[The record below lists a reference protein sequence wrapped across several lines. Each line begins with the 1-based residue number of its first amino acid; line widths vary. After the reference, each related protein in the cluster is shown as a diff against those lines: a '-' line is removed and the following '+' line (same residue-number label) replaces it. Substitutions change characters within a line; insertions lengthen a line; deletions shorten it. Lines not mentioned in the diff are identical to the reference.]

1 MRAARSRGDGERR
14 LSDVELRVLAE
25 EQAALRRVATLV
37 GRGTRPE
44 EVFAAVVAEVGQLLR
59 VELASICRYEPDGS
73 LTWVAAWGK
82 AVEHFAIGRRTRLGG
97 RNLATIVFH
106 TGRSARMD
114 RYADRSSGPIGI
126 GVHDVGINSSLAAP
140 IVVEG
145 RLWGVIAAGSVRE
158 RLLPADAEARLAS
171 FTELVAAAIANAE
184 SRAGLARLVAE
195 QAALRRV
202 ATLVARGLP
211 PAEILTAVAEEI
223 GRLVAIDGTRILR
236 YEADGTATVIAGW
249 SASATVPSVLEVGA
263 RLKLE
268 GNSVAALVFRTGQ
281 PARIDDYPN
290 AGGPLSDV
298 LGRVGVRSAAGAP
311 IVVQGR
317 LWGVMAAGSARPE
330 PLPLGTESRLAEF
343 TELAATAIANAES
356 RAELAAS
363 RARIV
368 AAADQSR
375 RRIERDLHDGTQ
387 QRLVSLMLD
396 LRGAEAAVL
405 SEVGDGELS
414 AQLARTARGLGAVLD
429 ELREISH
436 GIHPAIL
443 SQGGL
448 EFALRALGR
457 RSALTVEFDMRAKH
471 RLPDPV
477 EVAAYYVVSEALTN
491 VTKHAQ
497 ASVVHVAL
505 DVRETTLQLEI
516 RDDGIGGADPTH
528 GSGLLGLRDRV
539 EALGGTLHVTSPAGS
554 GTTLLIE
561 LPLESRSSP
570 ASPER

>member
-1 MRAARSRGDGERR
+1 MRVARSRWDGERE
-14 LSDVELRVLAE
+14 LIDGELRVLAE

-37 GRGTRPE
+37 GRGTPPE
-44 EVFAAVVAEVGQLLR
+44 EVFAAVVGEVGQLLR
-59 VELASICRYEPDGS
+59 VDLASICRYEPDRS

-82 AVEHFAIGRRTRLGG
+82 AVEHFPIGSRMRLGG
-97 RNLATIVFH
+97 RNLATTVFH
-106 TGRSARMD
+106 TGRSARVD

-126 GVHDVGINSSLAAP
+126 SVHEVQINSSLAAP

-158 RLLPADAEARLAS
+158 RPLPADAEARLAS
-171 FTELVAAAIANAE
+171 FTELVATAIANAE
-184 SRAGLARLVAE
+184 SRARLARLAEE

-211 PAEILTAVAEEI
+211 PAEILAAVAEEI

-249 SASATVPSVLEVGA
+249 SASAVVPPELEVGA

-268 GNSVAALVFRTGQ
+268 GESVAALVFRTGQ

-290 AGGPLSDV
+290 AGGPLSDA

-368 AAADQSR
+368 TAGRHSAAVGVADARPAR
-375 RRIERDLHDGTQ
+375 RRG
-387 QRLVSLMLD
+387 
-396 LRGAEAAVL
+396 RGA
-405 SEVGDGELS
+405 VG
-414 AQLARTARGLGAVLD
+414 
-429 ELREISH
+429 
-436 GIHPAIL
+436 
-443 SQGGL
+443 
-448 EFALRALGR
+448 GR
-457 RSALTVEFDMRAKH
+457 
-471 RLPDPV
+471 
-477 EVAAYYVVSEALTN
+477 
-491 VTKHAQ
+491 
-497 ASVVHVAL
+497 
-505 DVRETTLQLEI
+505 
-516 RDDGIGGADPTH
+516 
-528 GSGLLGLRDRV
+528 
-539 EALGGTLHVTSPAGS
+539 
-554 GTTLLIE
+554 
-561 LPLESRSSP
+561 
-570 ASPER
+570 

>member
-1 MRAARSRGDGERR
+1 LIDE
-14 LSDVELRVLAE
+14 ELRVLAE

-44 EVFAAVVAEVGQLLR
+44 EVFAAVVDEVGQLLR
-59 VELASICRYEPDGS
+59 VDLASICRYEPDGS

-82 AVEHFAIGRRTRLGG
+82 AVEHFPIGSRTMFGG
-97 RNLATIVFH
+97 KNLATVVFE
-106 TGRSARMD
+106 TGRSARLD
-114 RYADRSSGPIGI
+114 GYADRASGPIGV
-126 GVHDVGINSSLAAP
+126 GVRAVGINSSLAAP

-158 RLLPADAEARLAS
+158 RPLPADAEARLAS
-171 FTELVAAAIANAE
+171 FTELVATAIANAE
-184 SRAGLARLVAE
+184 SRARLARLAEE

-249 SASATVPSVLEVGA
+249 SASAAVPPELEVGA
-263 RLKLE
+263 HLKLE
-268 GNSVAALVFRTGQ
+268 GESVAALVFRTGQ

-290 AGGPLSDV
+290 AGGPLSDA

-368 AAADQSR
+368 TAADQSR
-375 RRIERDLHDGTQ
+375 RQIERDLHDGTQ

-405 SEVGDGELS
+405 SEVGDGELR

-443 SQGGL
+443 SHGGL
-448 EFALRALGR
+448 EFALRALGH
-457 RSALTVEFDMRAKH
+457 RSALRVEFDVRAKR
-471 RLPDPV
+471 RLSEPV

-491 VTKHAQ
+491 VAKHAQ

-505 DVRETTLQLEI
+505 DERDTTLQLEI
-516 RDDGIGGADPTH
+516 RDDGIGGADPAH
-528 GSGLLGLRDRV
+528 GSGLLGLSDRV
-539 EALGGTLHVTSPAGS
+539 EALGGTLHVASPIGS

-561 LPLESRSSP
+561 LPLESRSG
-570 ASPER
+570 AVSPER